1 MAHRR
6 NSWPSIAVLAALL
19 LVAAACSSDDDADAT
34 TSDAVAPSTEAPAP
48 VPDTTTEPPTTEG
61 SSVPTGTPEPAY
73 ERGLVDPG
81 MGGLVAKATEDLAAR
96 LGISPEDIELLS
108 AVLVTWPDSSL
119 GCPEPGMVYAQLL
132 QDGSVI
138 ELGANDRVYRYHTG
152 GSTLEPFLC
161 DQPLKN
167 PPPAIVGGGADT

>member
-1 MAHRR
+1 MVHRR
-6 NSWPSIAVLAALL
+6 RSWRSIAVLAALL
-19 LVAAACSSDDDADAT
+19 LVAAACSSDEDAGASSGDASAT
-34 TSDAVAPSTEAPAP
+34 STESPP
-48 VPDTTTEPPTTEG
+48 PLSDPSSEPPTTEG
-61 SSVPTGTPEPAY
+61 NVPTGTPEPVY
-73 ERGLVDPG
+73 ERGMIDPG
-81 MGGLVAKATEDLAAR
+81 LAGLVAKATEDLAAR
-96 LGISPEDIELLS
+96 LGIFADDIELLA

-119 GCPEPGMVYAQLL
+119 GCPEPGMVYAQLI